1 VVNGAIYLIASC
13 NYFSKQTIML
23 CNKPTTI
30 AMSSVCGF
38 ESS

>member
-1 VVNGAIYLIASC
+1 MV
-13 NYFSKQTIML
+13 

-30 AMSSVCGF
+30 AMSNVCVS